1 MRESAASRSSRG
13 KQDTMSSKFDR
24 RQFIT
29 HSAATIGGV
38 AMAGTVV
45 EGLMANVAGAA
56 VGVSHKKPVSGGTL
70 TVGLISDV
78 LSFSDFNGQQASW
91 DQSAFC
97 KGNAFF
103 DPLFVTSANGK
114 DILPMLGLSATPDAK
129 YQNWTVQLRRGVKF
143 NNGQP
148 FNAAAVVA
156 NYAATQVPTSPVGP
170 AILPIISDVVSTGP
184 YTVVYK
190 MAIPFSTFNIQLSEQ
205 QISYMAAPATLAASY
220 KGHPIGTGPFEFVS
234 WNLGSTT
241 VVKKNK
247 KYWRKDAKGRQ
258 LPYLDGIV
266 FKTIPDDSTRNAAL
280 ASGELDMLLTTNAGS
295 IVTLKKMK
303 NVTYRDDINDP
314 RDPAINFIMMNN
326 SGTQNQFEAWDQ
338 LALVP
343 YIEKGQA
350 VPAGVQAVIAGTAP
364 GIRGAVNPSSLQWD
378 LTLTPVV
385 NSQQIRQACAMAINR
400 QTFLKVISLGVG
412 SVSDGIYRKSS
423 PYYTNP
429 NYPSYNPAGATT
441 LVNTYKSKNNVST
454 VSFVIDIISG
464 SSEQTEQF
472 AFIQQQ
478 LAAVGITVTPRAI
491 EQASLIQNVEQGSF
505 DAAFFNEFGGV
516 DQGINYVWW
525 DSVPA
530 APAYPNGLGL
540 SSLSASTFIPG
551 AVNFAHQSDPTIEIA
566 MAAALAS
573 PAHSAAYNA
582 AWGKVNEIFAADCTY
597 LFLTTL
603 VTAFAA
609 RNHVQNWAYSAGFGG
624 ERLLNPDGGSTRWD
638 YVWKT

>member
-1 MRESAASRSSRG
+1 M
-13 KQDTMSSKFDR
+13 MSSEFDR

-45 EGLMANVAGAA
+45 EGLMASVAGAA
-56 VGVSHKKPVSGGTL
+56 VGVSSKKPVSGGTL

-97 KGNAFF
+97 KGNALF

-114 DILPMLGLSATPDAK
+114 DILPMLALSATPDAK

-143 NNGQP
+143 NNGET

-170 AILPIISDVVSTGP
+170 AILPIIGDVVSTGP

-190 MAIPFSTFNIQLSEQ
+190 LVIPFSTFNIQLSEQ
-205 QISYMAAPATLAASY
+205 QISYMAAPATLAATY

-247 KYWRKDAKGRQ
+247 KYWRKDAKGHQ

-266 FKTIPDDSTRNAAL
+266 FKTIPDDSTRNSAL
-280 ASGELDMLLTTNAGS
+280 ASGEIDMLLTTNAGS

-303 NVTYRDDINDP
+303 NVTYVDDIVGP
-314 RDPAINFIMMNN
+314 REPSVNFIMMNN
-326 SGTQNQFEAWDQ
+326 SGTSNQFGAWAAEA
-338 LALVP
+338 LPL
-343 YIEKGQA
+343 IEKGTA
-350 VPAGVQAVIAGTAP
+350 VPVALQNAISGTGP
-364 GIRGAVNPSSLQWD
+364 GLLGAVNASTLQWD
-378 LTLTPVV
+378 TAMTPVC
-385 NSQQIRQACAMAINR
+385 NNQSIRQACAMAINR
-400 QTFLKVISLGVG
+400 QTFLKVIALGVG

-429 NYPSYNPAGATT
+429 NYPAYNPAGATT
-441 LVNTYKSKNNVST
+441 LVNTYKSKNSVST
-454 VSFVIDIISG
+454 VSFVIDIVSG
-464 SSEQTEQF
+464 NAEQTEQF

-491 EQASLIQNVEQGSF
+491 EQASLIQNVEQGTF
-505 DAAFFNEFGGV
+505 DASFFNQFGGT
-516 DQGINYVWW
+516 DQGLNYVWW

-530 APAYPNGLGL
+530 APAYPNGL
-540 SSLSASTFIPG
+540 SLTSESAGTFIPG
-551 AVNFAHQSDPTIEIA
+551 AVNFAHQADPTIEIA
-566 MAAALAS
+566 MLAALAS
-573 PAHSAAYNA
+573 PPNSAAYNA
-582 AWGKVNEIFAADCTY
+582 AWGKVNDIFATDCTY

-609 RNHVQNWAYSAGFGG
+609 RKNVQNWAYSAGFGG

-638 YVWKT
+638 YVWMT

>member
-1 MRESAASRSSRG
+1 
-13 KQDTMSSKFDR
+13 
-24 RQFIT
+24 
-29 HSAATIGGV
+29 
-38 AMAGTVV
+38 MAGTVV
-45 EGLMANVAGAA
+45 DGLMANVAGAT
-56 VGVSHKKPVSGGTL
+56 VGVSTKKPKTGGTL

-97 KGNAFF
+97 KGNALF
-103 DPLFVTSANGK
+103 DPLFVTSANGSE
-114 DILPMLGLSATPDAK
+114 ILPMLALTATPNAA
-129 YQNWTVQLRRGVKF
+129 YTEWTIQLRRGVKF
-143 NNGQP
+143 SNGES

-156 NYAATQVPTSPVGP
+156 NYAATQVTTSPVGP
-170 AILPIISDVVSTGP
+170 AILPIISSVVSTGP

-190 MAIPFSTFNIQLSEQ
+190 LVIPFSTFNIQLSEQ
-205 QISYMAAPATLAASY
+205 QIAYMAAPSTLGASY

-280 ASGELDMLLTTNAGS
+280 ASGEIDMLLTTNAGS
-295 IVTLKKMK
+295 IVTLRKMK
-303 NVTYRDDINDP
+303 GVTYRDDIHDP

-326 SGTQNQFEAWDQ
+326 SGTQNQFGAWDT
-338 LALVP
+338 LALP

-350 VPAGVQAVIAGTAP
+350 VPTGVQNVIAGTAP
-364 GIRGAVNPSSLQWD
+364 GIKGAVNPSSLQWD
-378 LTLTPVV
+378 LSLTPVV

-400 QTFLKVISLGVG
+400 ETFLKVIALGVG
-412 SVSDGIYRKSS
+412 TVSDGIYRKSS
-423 PYYTNP
+423 PYYSNP
-429 NYPSYNPAGATT
+429 NYPAYNPSGASA
-441 LVNTYKSKNNVST
+441 LVSTYKKTNNLSSVG
-454 VSFVIDIISG
+454 FVIDIVSG
-464 SSEQTEQF
+464 NAEQTEQF

-505 DAAFFNEFGGV
+505 DASFYNEFGGI
-516 DQGINYVWW
+516 DQGLNYVWW

-540 SSLSASTFIPG
+540 TSLSATTFIPG
-551 AVNFAHQSDPTIEIA
+551 AVNFAHQADPTVEIA
-566 MAAALAS
+566 MLSALAS
-573 PAHSAAYNA
+573 PKGSAAYGS
-582 AWGKVNEIFAADCTY
+582 AWGKVNDIFAQDCTY
-597 LFLTTL
+597 LFLTQL

-609 RNHVQNWAYSAGFGG
+609 RNRVQNWAYSAGFDGK
-624 ERLLNPDGGSTRWD
+624 RLLNPDGGSTRWD
-638 YVWKT
+638 YVWIT

>member
-1 MRESAASRSSRG
+1 MT
-13 KQDTMSSKFDR
+13 QT
-24 RQFIT
+24 
-29 HSAATIGGV
+29 AATIGGV

-45 EGLMANVAGAA
+45 DGLMANVAGAS
-56 VGVSHKKPVSGGTL
+56 VGVSTKKPKAGGTL

-103 DPLFVTSANGK
+103 DPLFVTSSNGN
-114 DILPMLGLSATPDAK
+114 DILPMLALSATSSAG
-129 YQNWTVQLRRGVKF
+129 YTEWTIQLRRGVRF
-143 NNGQP
+143 SNGEP

-156 NYAATQVPTSPVGP
+156 NYAATQVATSPVGP
-170 AILPIISDVVSTGP
+170 AILPIISSVVSTGP

-190 MAIPFSTFNIQLSEQ
+190 LAIPFSTFNIYLSEQ
-205 QISYMAAPATLAASY
+205 QIAYMAAPATLGASY

-241 VVKKNK
+241 AVKKNK

-280 ASGELDMLLTTNAGS
+280 ASGEIDMLLTTNSGS

-303 NVTYRDDINDP
+303 GVTYRDDINDP

-326 SGTQNQFEAWDQ
+326 SGTQNQFGAWDT
-338 LALVP
+338 LALP
-343 YIEKGQA
+343 FIEKGQA
-350 VPAGVQAVIAGTAP
+350 VPTGVQDVIAGTAP
-364 GIRGAVNPSSLQWD
+364 GIKGAVNPSTLQWD

-400 QTFLKVISLGVG
+400 ETFLKVIALGVG
-412 SVSDGIYRKSS
+412 TVSDGIYRKSS
-423 PYYTNP
+423 PYYSNP
-429 NYPSYNPAGATT
+429 NYPAYNPSGASA
-441 LVNTYKSKNNVST
+441 LVSTYTKNNKLSSVGFVLDYVSDSA
-454 VSFVIDIISG
+454 VQSQMFSFVQS
-464 SSEQTEQF
+464 
-472 AFIQQQ
+472 Q

-505 DAAFFNEFGGV
+505 DAAFFNEFGGI
-516 DQGINYVWW
+516 DQGLNYVWW

-540 SSLSASTFIPG
+540 TSLPATTFIPG
-551 AVNFAHQSDPTIEIA
+551 AVNFAHQADPTIEVA
-566 MAAALAS
+566 MLAALAS
-573 PAHSAAYNA
+573 PKGSAAYGA
-582 AWGKVNEIFAADCTY
+582 AWGKVNDIFAQDCTY
-597 LFLTTL
+597 LFLTQL
-603 VTAFAA
+603 VTAYAA
-609 RNHVQNWAYSAGFGG
+609 RDNVQNWAYSAGFEGK
-624 ERLLNPDGGSTRWD
+624 RLLNPDGGSTRWD
-638 YVWKT
+638 YVWKN